1 MENYENIKTNINTQE
16 NEILLL
22 QQKINSIQ
30 IEIMNKNNELEEIQN
45 KINKAQEVRIFFFH
59 HISYFLHIRN
69 KMRSIYIT
77 KKYSKFHQI
86 YI

>member
-45 KINKAQEVRIFFFH
+45 KINKTQEVRPFK
-59 HISYFLHIRN
+59 Y
-69 KMRSIYIT
+69 RS
-77 KKYSKFHQI
+77 
-86 YI
+86 